1 MKENLIKGWK
11 LARYGLNFKLQLV
24 FMIVF
29 FVLGTVAT
37 IETENTI
44 GVLDSGTVFLLCTAM
59 FPAQMLLS
67 LDITELAQTS
77 PYKKKIQTDMPA
89 LITVAGTYLMFIWN
103 LILLAVSCG
112 IRGISYA
119 DMSWRILLVGIWA
132 VIILLFNGF
141 CYKHFILSLVALYMV
156 AFGGGFAVGIG
167 QMVGK
172 IGNISLNPVLS
183 ILISTVLILI
193 GGALEY
199 ALTLLFYKQPLS
211 KMAFGALAKKNL

>member
-1 MKENLIKGWK
+1 M
-11 LARYGLNFKLQLV
+11 
-24 FMIVF
+24 
-29 FVLGTVAT
+29 
-37 IETENTI
+37 
-44 GVLDSGTVFLLCTAM
+44 
-59 FPAQMLLS
+59 
-67 LDITELAQTS
+67 
-77 PYKKKIQTDMPA
+77 
-89 LITVAGTYLMFIWN
+89 
-103 LILLAVSCG
+103 
-112 IRGISYA
+112 
-119 DMSWRILLVGIWA
+119 GIWA
-132 VIILLFNGF
+132 VIILLCNGF